1 MTSGPRVIAIML
13 VIGAS
18 LWALHITTMPD
29 EPFATDS
36 AVLVAIGL
44 LIFSVISAVGLL
56 VPRGRWARNL
66 ARGLLALEAVLA
78 VATPLQGW
86 ALAGLAATGLGIVGI
101 QGKWFDG
108 WLRRLPAA
116 DGPGLKTMGLIL
128 GCIALVPIIGIASP
142 SGVVFRQGLLG
153 AAGIVIAW
161 GYGKANMWG
170 LWAARLLLFPLA
182 VVAALAA
189 PLAGAALLLAAGI
202 GLTYAAWSSEARLA
216 ISPLMD
222 QLPGPR
228 NLGPLPEAT
237 E

>member
-1 MTSGPRVIAIML
+1 MSSGPRVIAIVL

-18 LWALHITTMPD
+18 LWSLHITTMPD
-29 EPFATDS
+29 DPFSTDS

-44 LIFSVISAVGLL
+44 LMFSLISAVGLL

-66 ARGLLALEAVLA
+66 ARGLLAFEAVLA

-86 ALAGLAATGLGIVGI
+86 AVAGLVATGLGIVGI

-108 WLRRLPAA
+108 WLRRLPSA

-128 GCIALVPIIGIASP
+128 GCLALVPIVGLTSP

-170 LWAARLLLFPLA
+170 LWAARLLLVPLA
-182 VVAALAA
+182 VAAAFAA
-189 PLAGAALLLAAGI
+189 PPAGAALVVVFGI
-202 GLTYAAWSSEARLA
+202 GLTLLAWSSEARLA

-228 NLGPLPEAT
+228 NLGPLPGAT

>member
-1 MTSGPRVIAIML
+1 MIAITL

-18 LWALHITTMPD
+18 LWTLHITTMPD
-29 EPFATDS
+29 DPFSTDS

-44 LIFSVISAVGLL
+44 LMFSLIAAVGLL

-66 ARGLLALEAVLA
+66 ARGLLAVEAALA

-86 ALAGLAATGLGIVGI
+86 AIAGLVATGLGIVGI

-128 GCIALVPIIGIASP
+128 GCLALVPIVGLSSP

-170 LWAARLLLFPLA
+170 LWAARLVLVPLA

-189 PLAGAALLLAAGI
+189 PPLGAVILVVAGV
-202 GLTYAAWSSEARLA
+202 GLSVLAWSSEARLA

-228 NLGPLPEAT
+228 NLGPLPGAT

>member
-1 MTSGPRVIAIML
+1 MM

-18 LWALHITTMPD
+18 LWTLHITTMPD
-29 EPFATDS
+29 DPFSTDS
-36 AVLVAIGL
+36 AVLIAIGL
-44 LIFSVISAVGLL
+44 LIFSVIAAVGLL

-66 ARGLLALEAVLA
+66 SRGLLAFEAALA
-78 VATPLQGW
+78 VTTPLQGW
-86 ALAGLAATGLGIVGI
+86 AVAALAATGVGIVGI

-128 GCIALVPIIGIASP
+128 GCIALVPVIGISSP
-142 SGVVFRQGLLG
+142 SGVVVRQGLLG

-170 LWAARLLLFPLA
+170 LWAARLLLLPLA
-182 VVAALAA
+182 VVAALSA
-189 PLAGAALLLAAGI
+189 PPGGAALLLAAGS
-202 GLTYAAWSSEARLA
+202 GLTYLAWSSEARLA

-228 NLGPLPEAT
+228 SLGPLPEAT